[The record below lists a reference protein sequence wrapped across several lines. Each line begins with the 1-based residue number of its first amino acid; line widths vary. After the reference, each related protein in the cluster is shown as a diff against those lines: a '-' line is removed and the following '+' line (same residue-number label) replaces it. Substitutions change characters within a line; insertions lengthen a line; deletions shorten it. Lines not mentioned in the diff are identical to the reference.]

1 MNSTI
6 LQQYLSLQFIPI
18 DDESGVEKLNK
29 AIEVL
34 VKKLKKEKS
43 RIAQFTLVALDPNIS
58 PDDPILQ
65 EVQAIVIEKWPV
77 FINKVGGNNLVT
89 YNRAVILQTLS
100 ELCSDSIE
108 IAGIVWLTGSSIL
121 KHYSFGREEET
132 LKTWLSELGNK
143 YEEEARKMWTVTDFK
158 LNSKLPEF
166 KNSDLQLK
174 YNTVNKVSLKE
185 KLYAAAGPN
194 KLNDSGQ
201 QVGTEG
207 NRYWPQNNPVNWVT
221 DFGNLASEGIASSI
235 DAISK
240 GNSNEVVTYLSKSDT
255 KINEF
260 LNQLKP
266 YFEGLGNSLLNKSNS
281 LDLRS
286 QLLWLKE
293 SQFSNSLNASY
304 REAES
309 DLLPFFIAND
319 VSEIIPKLYPASVD
333 HFAKEIARVSKSNAD
348 STTSI
353 FDAIEAGSKNALIKN
368 IVASNQESTGR
379 IPLYTFIAG
388 CFSGKHKKE
397 ELTQY
402 TGIKNETTIP
412 KTELLVWLLHD
423 MQAFK
428 LSTSK

>member
-1 MNSTI
+1 MSNKI
-6 LQQYLSLQFIPI
+6 LQQYLTLQFIPI

-43 RIAQFTLVALDPNIS
+43 RIAQFTLVSLDPNIS

-65 EVQAIVIEKWPV
+65 EVQTIVIDKWPV

-100 ELCSDSIE
+100 ELCSDIE
-108 IAGIVWLTGSSIL
+108 IAGIVWLTGSSAL
-121 KHYSFGREEET
+121 KHFSLGREEET
-132 LKTWLSELGNK
+132 LTAWLKELGSN
-143 YEEEARKMWTVTDFK
+143 YEQEARKIWTVTDFK
-158 LNSKLPEF
+158 LGAKLPDPKSSTLE
-166 KNSDLQLK
+166 LK
-174 YNTVNKVSLKE
+174 YYNVNNDSLKE
-185 KLYAAAGPN
+185 KLYAAAGQQ
-194 KLNDSGQ
+194 KLNASGQ
-201 QVGTEG
+201 PEAITGA
-207 NRYWPQNNPVNWVT
+207 NRYWPANNYHWVT
-221 DFGNLASEGIASSI
+221 DFGNIATEGIAN
-235 DAISK
+235 AINAVSK
-240 GNSNEVVTYLSKSDT
+240 ANNKELSTYLSKSNSEL
-255 KINEF
+255 NEY

-266 YFEGLGNSLLNKSNS
+266 YFENLGNSLLNKSNS

-319 VSEIIPKLYPASVD
+319 VSEIIPKLYPVSVD
-333 HFAKEIARVSKSNAD
+333 HFAKEIARVSKTDAD

-353 FDAIEAGSKNALIKN
+353 LHAIEEGSKNTLIKS

-379 IPLYTFIAG
+379 IPLFTFIAG
-388 CFSGKHKKE
+388 CFSGKYKKE

-402 TGIKNETTIP
+402 TGIKNETKIP

-423 MQAFK
+423 MQASK